1 MDKIALWLRS
11 HVVVLITILVI
22 GAAALT
28 GCGNRSPSNP
38 LPPPPDN
45 NFPPSP
51 QYFPDLTVSRIEVF
65 PAQPKAGQRF
75 TLNIYVQNAGQAPSG
90 AYDLA
95 VSLKN
100 TSRNLT
106 YPLGTFRQRVL
117 RPGENAAV
125 FSSQD
130 VLVNE
135 PGSFQALVEI
145 KPFDFRD
152 GNDRNNTAT
161 WAFSVQ

>member
-1 MDKIALWLRS
+1 MDKNALWLRS
-11 HVVVLITILVI
+11 HLAVSITSLLI
-22 GAAALT
+22 GAIALA
-28 GCGNRSPSNP
+28 GCGSKGPSNP
-38 LPPPPDN
+38 LPPPPEH

-51 QYFPDLTVSRIEVF
+51 QYFADLAVSRIEVF

-100 TSRNLT
+100 TSRSLD
-106 YPLGTFRQRVL
+106 YPIGTFRKQVL
-117 RPGENAAV
+117 RPGENVAV
-125 FSSQD
+125 YASQE

-135 PGSFQALVEI
+135 AGSFQALVEI
-145 KPFDFRD
+145 KPFDFKD
-152 GNDRNNTAT
+152 GNDQNNIAT
-161 WAFSVQ
+161 WAFTVQ